1 MTDFSPGTKELIER
15 FVARDH
21 QYVSEA
27 GRTKLLLHG
36 EVRPTAVVLFHGL
49 SASPTQFE
57 RFARE
62 LYEHGHN
69 VIVPRLP
76 RHGHKDRMSAALEK
90 MNAAELRHFTRD
102 SIVLAHGVGTRV
114 IVAGFSLG
122 GLLAIWAAQQL
133 DVDRAVAIS
142 PFLGISWIPHGWMA
156 TLSKVLL
163 ALPNRYAWWDPI
175 LREKQLPEH
184 GYPRYATHALAEA
197 LKLSREVFE
206 HADKPIA
213 ANMLVFVTNSSEAAV
228 NNRTISKLEE
238 KLRRFA
244 KSRLRLVQLG
254 DLPLSHDIIEPLRHP
269 DVANK
274 VFPSLINLIE
284 GNE

>member
-1 MTDFSPGTKELIER
+1 MTDFSPATKALMER

-27 GRTKLLLHG
+27 GRTKLLLHD

-76 RHGHKDRMSAALEK
+76 RHGHTDRMSAALER
-90 MNAAELRHFTRD
+90 MNADELRQFATD
-102 SIVLAHGVGTRV
+102 SIELAHGVGTRV
-114 IVAGFSLG
+114 VVAGFSLG
-122 GLLAIWAAQQL
+122 GLLAIWSAQHL
-133 DVDRAVAIS
+133 KVDRAVSIA
-142 PFLGISWIPHGWMA
+142 PFLGVSWIPHSWMA
-156 TLSKVLL
+156 ALSRVLL
-163 ALPNRYAWWDPI
+163 ALPNRFAWWDPL
-175 LREKQLPEH
+175 LREKQVPAH

-197 LKLSREVFE
+197 LKLSREVFDY
-206 HADKPIA
+206 ADRPIN

-228 NNRTISKLEE
+228 NNRTIGKLE
-238 KLRRFA
+238 KRLSRFA
-244 KSRLRLVQLG
+244 QSKLRLVRLG
-254 DLPLSHDIIEPLRHP
+254 NLPISHDIIEPLRHP
-269 DVANK
+269 EVADR
-274 VFPSLINLIE
+274 VFPSLMKLIE
-284 GNE
+284 GE